1 MELLISIKPAYA
13 HAILTGA
20 KTVELR
26 KRFPTEV
33 KEDTKLFIY
42 SSSPEKALIG
52 ECKIG
57 HVVKTS
63 IEELWAL
70 TCRDAM
76 ISWAKFKEYFD
87 GTAEGCGIYVHSPK
101 LYEKPIPLERLRKD
115 YNFTPPQSYFY
126 NRDIVV

>member
-26 KRFPTEV
+26 KRFPTDI
-33 KEDTKLFIY
+33 KEGTKLLIY
-42 SSSPEKALIG
+42 SSSPERALIG
-52 ECKIG
+52 ECKISK
-57 HVVKTS
+57 VVKTT
-63 IEELWAL
+63 IEELWSL

-76 ISWAKFKEYFD
+76 ISWAKYKEYFD
-87 GTAEGCGIYVHSPK
+87 GIKEGCGIYIHSPK
-101 LYEKPIPLERLRKD
+101 MYEKPISLDKLRKD
-115 YNFTPPQSYFY
+115 YDFTPPQSYFY